1 MDIEIR
7 NQRKQNQLIKYT
19 EILLLIGLM
28 ALFMTFFN
36 SINHWLVNVDR
47 NSMFVTLKL
56 WTIFVKFLLYCI
68 HILFNFLILWAIT
81 QNKHYSIYLL
91 YIAIGVLLIGVIS
104 DGLRIFADIKIPM
117 TLLAFFVKI
126 NKTPVLLILF
136 VAGFIVKNRIGAF
149 EDDKTKKPSF

>member
-7 NQRKQNQLIKYT
+7 NQRKQNRLIKYA
-19 EILLLIGLM
+19 EILFLIGLM
-28 ALFMTFFN
+28 VLFMTFFN
-36 SINHWLVNVDR
+36 SINNWLVNVDM
-47 NSMFVTLKL
+47 NSLFVSLKW
-56 WTIFVKFLLYCI
+56 WTIFVKIFLYCI

-81 QNKHYSIYLL
+81 QNKQYSIYLL
-91 YIAIGVLLIGVIS
+91 YIAIGVLFIGVIS
-104 DGLRIFADIKIPM
+104 DGLRVFANIHIPM
-117 TLLAFFVKI
+117 TLLAFFVKM